1 MAGSGSV
8 HNVELMTTAA
18 QLLVQRLS
26 ALLGPQAA
34 QSAVNTFC
42 KRTVGVAPESL
53 SSAQLRLVLPSFK
66 PMLSILIGTSQADGL
81 IANLTQELSR

>member
-1 MAGSGSV
+1 
-8 HNVELMTTAA
+8 MTSAA
-18 QLLVQRLS
+18 QILVERLS

-53 SSAQLRLVLPSFK
+53 TTAQMRLVLPSFK

-81 IANLTQELSR
+81 LATLTQELST